1 MVVFKYNR
9 ERLDITFNYIINEAL
24 NDSEKISIAINILCI
39 ISKQKSQADFESDS
53 VEQYY
58 KISLLISYLD
68 LLIMS
73 LTMIF

>member
-39 ISKQKSQADFESDS
+39 ISKQKSQANFESDS